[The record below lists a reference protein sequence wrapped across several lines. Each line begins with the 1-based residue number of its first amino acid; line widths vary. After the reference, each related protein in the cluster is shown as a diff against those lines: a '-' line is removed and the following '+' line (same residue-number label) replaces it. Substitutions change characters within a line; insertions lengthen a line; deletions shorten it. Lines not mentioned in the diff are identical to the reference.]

1 MRAPA
6 RRINVLDR
14 REFLSAAAAAALVAA
29 PMSRAAA
36 PKRAFSE
43 QAYSKAIVIDGL
55 GGPGGYDPDLAPD
68 AGLSPSM
75 LEDVKVS
82 GVTAVNLT
90 VNSVG
95 NGPGKFEE
103 TVATIAFSE
112 AQIAQHPDRFM
123 KVLAARDIAAAK
135 PSGRLGLIYGFQ
147 DTSMLDGDLSRLA
160 MFHGLG
166 VRIVQPVYNRRNLMG
181 DGCLEP
187 ANGGLSTLG
196 RELIAELNKLKILV
210 DFSHAGSRTQSEGI
224 AASKAP
230 MAITHTGCRALVDVP
245 RNTHDSELKALAD
258 RGGVAGIYFMPF
270 LRASGQPHAEDLIR
284 HLEHAVNV
292 CGEDHVGLGTDGGIS
307 GIKLDQKYAEFQRKF
322 FEERQKA
329 GIAAPGE
336 AADVFNL
343 VPEYND
349 PRRFF
354 TLANDLADRGWQA
367 KRIEKVLGANF
378 VRLFGEV
385 WA

>member
-1 MRAPA
+1 M
-6 RRINVLDR
+6 LDR
-14 REFLSAAAAAALVAA
+14 REFLSSAVAAALAAA
-29 PMSRAAA
+29 PIARAAA
-36 PKRAFSE
+36 PKRGFTE
-43 QAYSKAIVIDGL
+43 QAYAKAIVIDAL
-55 GGPGGYDPDLAPD
+55 GGPGGFEPDQPD
-68 AGLSPSM
+68 GAGLSATA
-75 LEDVKVS
+75 LADVKAS

-95 NGPGKFEE
+95 NGPGKFEQ
-103 TVATIAFSE
+103 TVAGIAYSE
-112 AQIAQHPDRFM
+112 QMIADHPDHFM
-123 KVLAARDIAAAK
+123 KVLSARDLTAAK
-135 PSGRLGLIYGFQ
+135 ASGRMGLIYGFQ
-147 DTSMLDGDLSRLA
+147 DTSALDGQLDRLT
-160 MFHGLG
+160 MFHSLG

-187 ANGGLSTLG
+187 ADGGLSTLG
-196 RELIAELNKLKILV
+196 RELIVEINKLKILL
-210 DFSHAGSRTQSEGI
+210 DFSHAGARTQAEGI
-224 AASKAP
+224 AASKSP

-245 RNTHDSELKALAD
+245 RNTHDRELKALAD
-258 RGGVAGIYFMPF
+258 RGGVVGIYFMPF

-307 GIKLDQKYAEFQRKF
+307 GIKLDEKYAAFQRKF
-322 FEERQKA
+322 FEDRQKA

-349 PRRFF
+349 ARRFF
-354 TLANDLADRGWQA
+354 TLANDLTDRGWPA
-367 KRIEKVLGANF
+367 KRVEKILGANF

-385 WA
+385 WG

>member
-1 MRAPA
+1 
-6 RRINVLDR
+6 VLDR
-14 REFLSAAAAAALVAA
+14 REFLASAVAAALAA
-29 PMSRAAA
+29 SPMARAAT
-36 PKRAFSE
+36 PKRGFTE
-43 QAYSKAIVIDGL
+43 QAYSKAVVIDAL
-55 GGPGGYDPDLAPD
+55 GAPGGFEPDQTEP
-68 AGLSPSM
+68 GLSAKA
-75 LEDVKVS
+75 LADAKAS

-95 NGPGKFEE
+95 NGPRKFEE
-103 TVATIAFSE
+103 TIAEIAFAE
-112 AQIAQHPDRFM
+112 RMLGEHPDHFM
-123 KVLAARDIAAAK
+123 KVLKGADLKTAK
-135 PSGRLGLIYGFQ
+135 DTGRMGFIYGFQ
-147 DTSMLDGDLSRLA
+147 DTSSLDGDLSRLA
-160 MFHGLG
+160 VFHGLG

-196 RELIAELNKLKILV
+196 RELVAEINKLKILL
-210 DFSHAGSRTQSEGI
+210 DLSHAGARTQAEGI

-245 RNTHDSELKALAD
+245 RNTHDQELKAVAD
-258 RGGVAGIYFMPF
+258 RGGVVGIYFMPF
-270 LRASGQPHAEDLIR
+270 LRASGQPHAEDLIK

-307 GIKLDQKYAEFQRKF
+307 GIKLDDKYAEFQRKF
-322 FEERQKA
+322 FEDRQKA

-349 PRRFF
+349 ERRFF
-354 TLANDLADRGWQA
+354 NLANDLNDRGWPAQ
-367 KRIEKVLGANF
+367 RVEKILGANF
-378 VRLFGEV
+378 ARLFAEV
-385 WA
+385 WG

>member
-1 MRAPA
+1 
-6 RRINVLDR
+6 VLDR
-14 REFLSAAAAAALVAA
+14 REFLSSAVAAALAA
-29 PMSRAAA
+29 SPIARAAA
-36 PKRAFSE
+36 PKRGFTE
-43 QAYSKAIVIDGL
+43 QAYAKAVVIDAL
-55 GGPGGYDPDLAPD
+55 GGPGGFEPDSTEPGFSAKALAD
-68 AGLSPSM
+68 A
-75 LEDVKVS
+75 KAS

-95 NGPGKFEE
+95 NGPSKFEE
-103 TVATIAFSE
+103 TIAEIAFAE
-112 AQIAQHPDRFM
+112 KMIGAHPDHFM
-123 KVLAARDIAAAK
+123 KVLKGADLKTAK
-135 PSGRLGLIYGFQ
+135 DSGRMGFVYGFQ
-147 DTSMLDGDLSRLA
+147 DTSALNGDLGRLA

-196 RELIAELNKLKILV
+196 HELIAEINKLKILL
-210 DFSHAGSRTQSEGI
+210 DLSHAGSRTQAEGI
-224 AASKAP
+224 AASKVP

-245 RNTHDSELKALAD
+245 RNTHDSELKAVAD
-258 RGGVAGIYFMPF
+258 RGGVVGIYFMPF

-307 GIKLDQKYAEFQRKF
+307 GIKLDDKYAAFQRKF
-322 FEERQKA
+322 FEDRQKA

-336 AADVFNL
+336 APDVFNL

-349 PRRFF
+349 ERRFF
-354 TLANDLADRGWQA
+354 TLANDLSERGWPA
-367 KRIEKVLGANF
+367 ARIEKILGANF
-378 VRLFGEV
+378 ARLFSEV
-385 WA
+385 WG

>member
-1 MRAPA
+1 
-6 RRINVLDR
+6 VLDR
-14 REFLSAAAAAALVAA
+14 REFLSSAVVAALAA
-29 PMSRAAA
+29 SPIARAAA
-36 PKRAFSE
+36 PKKGFTE
-43 QAYSKAIVIDGL
+43 QAYAKAIIIDAL
-55 GGPGGYDPDLAPD
+55 GGPGGFEPDLPED
-68 AGLSPSM
+68 AGLSAKT
-75 LEDVKVS
+75 LADVKAS

-95 NGPGKFEE
+95 NGPGKFEQ
-103 TVATIAFSE
+103 TVAGIAYSE
-112 AQIAQHPDRFM
+112 KMIVEHPDHFM
-123 KVLAARDIAAAK
+123 KVLTAADLKAAK
-135 PSGRLGLIYGFQ
+135 ASGRMGLIYGFQ
-147 DTSMLDGDLSRLA
+147 DTSALDGELSRLA

-196 RELIAELNKLKILV
+196 RELIAEINKLKILL
-210 DFSHAGSRTQSEGI
+210 DLSHAGARTQSEGI
-224 AASKAP
+224 AASNAP

-245 RNTHDSELKALAD
+245 RNTHDSELKAVAD
-258 RGGVAGIYFMPF
+258 RGGVVGIYFMPF

-307 GIKLDQKYAEFQRKF
+307 GIKLDERYAESQRKF
-322 FEERQKA
+322 FESRQKA

-349 PRRFF
+349 ERRFF
-354 TLANDLADRGWQA
+354 TLANDLSDRGWSA
-367 KRIEKVLGANF
+367 KRVEKILGANF
-378 VRLFGEV
+378 ARLFGEV
-385 WA
+385 WG